1 MTHNDSRAKK
11 RKSSEAALRQWYE
24 QHSWLSFVKYRPV
37 QLAKAHGA
45 LVLDGAQSQADIV
58 KAASGNMEELLTNC
72 LSGTGWGASPSA
84 LPVAASRS
92 RSPPS
97 PLPPLAPPGAPAAPA
112 FPRRPAIAAVPL
124 ACAMAYA
131 FASRPTYANLL
142 PLPRAAS
149 LGADARGEVR
159 PMARG
164 RLGSHLDSNLFLSCP
179 LVLGPSPAQ
188 CLGSTRHGES
198 ICRPD

>member
-112 FPRRPAIAAVPL
+112 FPRRPAVPAVPSPPAS
-124 ACAMAYA
+124 ACLRARRLRRCR
-131 FASRPTYANLL
+131 ASEGRCGGGEGCRSPIRGPCRD
-142 PLPRAAS
+142 PL
-149 LGADARGEVR
+149 
-159 PMARG
+159 
-164 RLGSHLDSNLFLSCP
+164 
-179 LVLGPSPAQ
+179 
-188 CLGSTRHGES
+188 RHGVRVREQADL
-198 ICRPD
+198 R